1 MVDGLHLIVD
11 SPDDGRYVATT
22 LVGCVAQTIGR
33 TGPAIG
39 VSDVIKVDSIDIIIP
54 YNLPTDACQIGSH
67 RRVGGVEIRP
77 VEKLRMRSPFHKCS
91 APKRTLCTDRNS
103 GYPGVNLHPSLVTLG
118 HCEGQRVVVTTRHA
132 ALYARNTLV
141 PWFETGWVNRCR
153 THSCLQENGVDICL
167 LVFCRGYR

>member
-77 VEKLRMRSPFHKCS
+77 CGEATYAEALFHKCS

-103 GYPGVNLHPSLVTLG
+103 GYPGVNLHPSL
-118 HCEGQRVVVTTRHA
+118 
-132 ALYARNTLV
+132 
-141 PWFETGWVNRCR
+141 
-153 THSCLQENGVDICL
+153 
-167 LVFCRGYR
+167 

>member
-1 MVDGLHLIVD
+1 MLTNRRARHLHPWFDSLHLIVD

-22 LVGCVAQTIGR
+22 LVGCVTKTIGR

-77 VEKLRMRSPFHKCS
+77 CGEATYAEALFISV
-91 APKRTLCTDRNS
+91 
-103 GYPGVNLHPSLVTLG
+103 LHPSELF
-118 HCEGQRVVVTTRHA
+118 A
-132 ALYARNTLV
+132 
-141 PWFETGWVNRCR
+141 PTGIVAI
-153 THSCLQENGVDICL
+153 QA
-167 LVFCRGYR
+167 